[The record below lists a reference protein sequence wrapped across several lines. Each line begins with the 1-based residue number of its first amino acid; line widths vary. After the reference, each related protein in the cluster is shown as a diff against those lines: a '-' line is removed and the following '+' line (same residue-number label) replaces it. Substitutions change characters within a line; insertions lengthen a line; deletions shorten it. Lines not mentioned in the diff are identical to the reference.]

1 MANHGNCKSQSWAWP
16 FWRPYFHNLWFIVC
30 TIHSAN
36 PLALGWS
43 YGIVWWSFN
52 VFSHKS
58 WKSPWN
64 FIPWSMKILV
74 RTLNLLNIRSR
85 NAYAIPSLL
94 RFSNGTNSN
103 HLENYSIIIKTY
115 QLCRGVKLNGL
126 AKSKLH
132 W

>member
-1 MANHGNCKSQSWAWP
+1 
-16 FWRPYFHNLWFIVC
+16 
-30 TIHSAN
+30 
-36 PLALGWS
+36 
-43 YGIVWWSFN
+43 
-52 VFSHKS
+52 
-58 WKSPWN
+58 
-64 FIPWSMKILV
+64 MKILV